1 MYEDIISIKEHE
13 PKNRVRMPRKKRSAQ
28 FAPFAALTG
37 FEDRMSEKSRLT
49 DKKRELCEIEIDSI
63 NSTLNNIKLKLSC
76 GEKVSVKMTYFVKD
90 TKKPGGAY
98 ISTTGVVKRID
109 DVFYTLYFHDI
120 PPISIADLAFIEIQ
134 HS

>member
-28 FAPFAALTG
+28 FAPFAALSG
-37 FEDRMSEKSRLT
+37 FEAGMSEKSRLT

-63 NSTLNNIKLKLSC
+63 NDTLNNIKLKLSN
-76 GEKVSVKMTYFVKD
+76 GEKVSVKITYFVKD

-98 ISTTGVVKRID
+98 ISTTGAVKRID
-109 DVFYTLYFHDI
+109 DVFYILFFHDI
-120 PPISIADLAFIEIQ
+120 KPVSIPDLAFIEILRN
-134 HS
+134 

>member
-1 MYEDIISIKEHE
+1 MYEDIISIEEHE

-28 FAPFAALTG
+28 FAPFAALSG

-63 NSTLNNIKLKLSC
+63 NDTLKNIKLKLSC
-76 GEKVSVKMTYFVKD
+76 GEKVSVKITYFVKD

-98 ISTTGVVKRID
+98 ISTTGSVKRID
-109 DVFYTLYFHDI
+109 DIFYTLYFHDI
-120 PPISIADLAFIEIQ
+120 SPISIADLALIEVLQ
-134 HS
+134 S